1 MKEFNFDP
9 QNQEMMARL
18 RQMPIF
24 DAMDPEQLR
33 PLIMMARLRSYKTGE
48 IIIEEGETDQLVYFL
63 VTGACRVNVDGMDI
77 TTLNSVGEVFGEMG
91 LVDHSPRSATIT
103 AQQATVCM
111 VLDGGFLD
119 KMKDVDKLASE
130 ALFYRIFSEILA
142 TRIRDAN
149 SKVLS
154 LDEDLEDLSMKRPD

>member
-9 QNQEMMARL
+9 KNQELMARL

-24 DAMDPEQLR
+24 DAMEPEQLR
-33 PLIMMARLRSYKTGE
+33 PLIMMARLRSYEDGE
-48 IIIEEGETDQLVYFL
+48 IIIAEGDTDQLVYFL
-63 VTGACRVNVDGMDI
+63 VMGKCLVNVDGMDVTTI
-77 TTLNSVGEVFGEMG
+77 TKVGEVFGEMG
-91 LVDHSPRSATIT
+91 LIDHSPRSATIT
-103 AQQATVCM
+103 STGPAVCM
-111 VLDGGFLD
+111 VLDGSFLE
-119 KMKDVDKLASE
+119 KMKSVDKLASE

-149 SKVLS
+149 SKVLA

>member
-9 QNQEMMARL
+9 KNKDLMARL

-33 PLIMMARLRSYKTGE
+33 PLLMMARLRSYEGGE
-48 IIIEEGETDQLVYFL
+48 TIISEGDTDQLVYFL
-63 VTGACRVNVDGMDI
+63 VMGNCMVNVDGMDVSTI
-77 TTLNSVGEVFGEMG
+77 DKVGEVFGEMG

-103 AQQATVCM
+103 ATGPTVCM
-111 VLDGGFLD
+111 AFDGGFLE

-154 LDEDLEDLSMKRPD
+154 LDEDLEDLAMRRPE